1 MRRLYAIAVVK
12 CGIPP
17 KYFLDEMSTYE
28 LEAVLEYANE
38 TEKQKVE
45 LSRLGWYYSILPYA
59 QKGVTPQKLI
69 PLSWEKGE
77 IQHTPQQIT
86 QEEITER
93 ATALL
98 NAIPNE

>member
-17 KYFLDEMSTYE
+17 KYFLDEMSTCE

-45 LSRLGWYYSILPYA
+45 LRRLGWYYSILPYA

-69 PLSWEKGE
+69 PLSWEKE
-77 IQHTPQQIT
+77 EQQAARPLLT

-98 NAIPNE
+98 NAIPE